1 MADVD
6 MTDAPSNTVAAP
18 KRKGADADSKN
29 DGKKRFEVKKVNTV
43 PDYDHARTI
52 RLTLSISGTL

>member
-6 MTDAPSNTVAAP
+6 MTDAPSNTAVAS
-18 KRKGADADSKN
+18 KRKGADAESKN

-43 PDYDHARTI
+43 PDT
-52 RLTLSISGTL
+52 TLYGLPC